1 MQPTRFLCGLILT
14 TLFLPIAARPESS
27 VATPQR
33 SAERDWV
40 RGDPPASLQ
49 PPASMKELGITSHGA
64 RINGL
69 LYLAAGAGSHPIVI
83 FLHGYPGNE
92 RNLDL
97 AQAVRRAGY
106 NALYVDY
113 RGNFGSGGTF
123 SRENSLE
130 DVATVLA
137 WVRTPEIAT
146 KYHVDPTRIALVG
159 HSFGAWLALF
169 SVEHES
175 PNICVAALAAWNAG
189 WVMNRFAT
197 HPDEQA
203 ESLAYYRATTDVA
216 GGPVRANPD
225 DLIKEGANHAAAWNY
240 LSQASALKNHAVLL
254 AAATR
259 DSPDEN
265 PERHAELA
273 AAIHKEGGKLVRVV
287 TFEDDHPFSSHRI
300 ALAETLTHW
309 LRTDCARTQAGE
321 GNKQ

>member
-1 MQPTRFLCGLILT
+1 
-14 TLFLPIAARPESS
+14 
-27 VATPQR
+27 
-33 SAERDWV
+33 
-40 RGDPPASLQ
+40 
-49 PPASMKELGITSHGA
+49 MKEIGIMSHGA

-69 LYLAAGAGSHPIVI
+69 MYLAGGIGRHPTVI

-123 SRENSLE
+123 SRANSLE
-130 DVATVLA
+130 DVATILA
-137 WVRTPEIAT
+137 WARSGETVE

-169 SVEHES
+169 SVDHE
-175 PNICVAALAAWNAG
+175 PPGVCVAALAAWNLG
-189 WVMNRFAT
+189 WLANRFAA

-203 ESLAYYRATTDVA
+203 EELAYYRTTTDVA
-216 GGPVRANPD
+216 GGPIRANPD
-225 DLIKEGANHAAAWNY
+225 ELLKESIDHAATWDY
-240 LSQASALKNHAVLL
+240 VLQASVLKNHALL
-254 AAATR
+254 LVPATR

-265 PERHAELA
+265 VERHIELA

-300 ALAETLTHW
+300 TLADTLTHW
-309 LRTDCARTQAGE
+309 LRTDCARTQTGKR
-321 GNKQ
+321 NKK